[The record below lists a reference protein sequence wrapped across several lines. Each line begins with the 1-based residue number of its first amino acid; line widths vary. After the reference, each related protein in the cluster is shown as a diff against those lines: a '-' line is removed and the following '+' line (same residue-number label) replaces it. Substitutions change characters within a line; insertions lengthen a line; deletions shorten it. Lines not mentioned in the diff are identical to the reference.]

1 MERIMD
7 SILNQSLRRETRL
20 RNALKNALIAWANDT
35 AGEIGDLE
43 AHREAEAAIAESEA
57 AAPFIITDAELRQI
71 MPRLP
76 AAKRKLYLP
85 FFNKAMADHVINPPL
100 RAAAFLAQIAHESA
114 ELKYMDEIWG
124 PTRQQKKYEPP
135 SDVATRLGN
144 TEPGDGYRYRWL
156 GPVQITRRANYKNY
170 GDLLS
175 VDLVANPDLA
185 RFRLT
190 LEVIEEDFYLPIPFT
205 ICIECHLSALGVLR
219 KILKH
224 DLRNPRIKLLLLK
237 LRTGLTLRAI
247 KSCLDKT

>member
-20 RNALKNALIAWANDT
+20 RNALKNALIAWANET

-76 AAKRKLYLP
+76 PAMRKLYLP
-85 FFNKAMADHVINPPL
+85 FLNKAMADHVINSPL

-114 ELKYMDEIWG
+114 ELKYMEEIWG
-124 PTRQQKKYEPP
+124 PTKQQKKYEPP

-144 TEPGDGYRYRWL
+144 TEPGDGYRYRGR
-156 GPVQITRRANYKNY
+156 GPIQITGRANYKKY
-170 GDLLS
+170 SDLLG

-185 RFRLT
+185 AQPEYAFQIAALYWERNGLNELADVQDFTAITKKINGGLSGLAERQKYY
-190 LEVIEEDFYLPIPFT
+190 EV
-205 ICIECHLSALGVLR
+205 AKKVLGAGGAR
-219 KILKH
+219 
-224 DLRNPRIKLLLLK
+224 
-237 LRTGLTLRAI
+237 
-247 KSCLDKT
+247 